1 MNLATERLELRPVAA
16 PDLPAVH
23 ALWTTAHVRRFLFDD
38 RDLSLDET
46 RALVA
51 ASEATFREHGW
62 GIWLAFE
69 KSTGALVGFAGFLR
83 REEAPSLVYGVRSE
97 SVGLGY
103 ATEASAALLRHAA
116 ERLGIRRI
124 DADVDEPNRASVRV
138 LERLGM
144 KPLGRTLVAGK
155 PLLNFTWSA

>member
-1 MNLATERLELRPVAA
+1 VKLATERLELRPVAA

-38 RDLSLDET
+38 RELSLD
-46 RALVA
+46 
-51 ASEATFREHGW
+51 
-62 GIWLAFE
+62 
-69 KSTGALVGFAGFLR
+69 
-83 REEAPSLVYGVRSE
+83 
-97 SVGLGY
+97 
-103 ATEASAALLRHAA
+103 ASAALVRHAA

-124 DADVDEPNRASVRV
+124 DADVDEPNQASVRV
-138 LERLGM
+138 VERLGM